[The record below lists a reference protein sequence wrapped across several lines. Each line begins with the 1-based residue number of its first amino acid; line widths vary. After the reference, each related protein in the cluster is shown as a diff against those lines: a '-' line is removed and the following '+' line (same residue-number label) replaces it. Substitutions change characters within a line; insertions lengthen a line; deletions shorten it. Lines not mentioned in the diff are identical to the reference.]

1 MFLIFV
7 HSVTLSFP
15 HLNEIMYIF
24 FQDGKYTLS
33 LQIGEKAVTLACP
46 SSPPDQVIQP
56 LRPAVDVPHYA
67 TMGPTNSVST
77 TLLSNPSSI
86 TPSYPVLH
94 PFNPLPTFPPDQPSS
109 PGIHVTSPLTN
120 GPSVH
125 PPLAQR
131 LQAYPFY
138 QYYYLHTMPL
148 SESYQSPLSSSP
160 PSQLPTT
167 ITPILLSI
175 LPLQLVIQFTLKPPI
190 SEPLSILST
199 HTTTTT
205 ITPKSLCL
213 SYLKGPVLVPRRVL
227 PPMVLRLNHLPLTPL
242 TRSSRCFHTTTSTTP
257 KCLPIT
263 HPNALSLLPLPLT
276 PLLSLLAVHKH
287 TVELLCL
294 TLHPILTTTP
304 HKHPVVKSRDPI
316 TLMTLLFIFNL

>member
-1 MFLIFV
+1 MD
-7 HSVTLSFP
+7 
-15 HLNEIMYIF
+15 IF

-56 LRPAVDVPHYA
+56 LRPAADFPHYA

-109 PGIHVTSPLTN
+109 PGIHVTSPLTT

-167 ITPILLSI
+167 GPTESKPGHTPVPSH
-175 LPLQLVIQFTLKPPI
+175 PNYNNSHVTQY
-190 SEPLSILST
+190 S
-199 HTTTTT
+199 TTTAGHPVHSE
-205 ITPKSLCL
+205 TPNLRTPEYTLHPYYHNYHHPKIPMLEL
-213 SYLKGPVLVPRRVL
+213 PQGPSPGAK
-227 PPMVLRLNHLPLTPL
+227 TG
-242 TRSSRCFHTTTSTTP
+242 TSTNGPQVEPPAPYTP
-257 KCLPIT
+257 NPIFPVFPHYYLY
-263 HPNALSLLPLPLT
+263 HPKVPPYNPPQRPQPDKPFLSLLYSP
-276 PLLSLLAVHKH
+276 
-287 TVELLCL
+287 C
-294 TLHPILTTTP
+294 
-304 HKHPVVKSRDPI
+304 
-316 TLMTLLFIFNL
+316 